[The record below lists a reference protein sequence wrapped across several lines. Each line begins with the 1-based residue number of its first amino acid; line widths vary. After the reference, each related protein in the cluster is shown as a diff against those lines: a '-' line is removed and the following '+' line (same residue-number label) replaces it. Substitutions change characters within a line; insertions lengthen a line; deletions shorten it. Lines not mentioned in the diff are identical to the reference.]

1 MFLDSRFRGND
12 GEGEAVSSKNS
23 VLITGGASGIGRA
36 CAERFLALGWSVTIA
51 DYNGETGEATAA
63 ELKGSDGDRHVA
75 FIRCDVSQEDNIAA
89 AVALADAGGG
99 GLACMVNNAGIGGA
113 FGPITDIAVEDWD
126 RTFAVLMRGVF
137 LGTKHA
143 VRAMKTR
150 GEGGAIVNTAS
161 VAGLAG
167 GIAPQAYSAAKA
179 AVINFTRT
187 TALELGPD
195 RIRVN
200 SVSPGVVD
208 TPLVRTGTEDVDG
221 GMSSVLPWLEGGRP
235 DDIASVIAFLA
246 SDDARFITGEN
257 ITVDGG
263 LLAAGPRLGNA
274 IGGDPA
280 ARGLAGINRGTTG
293 EGHEARKVDGD

>member
-1 MFLDSRFRGND
+1 MTAS
-12 GEGEAVSSKNS
+12 NS

-36 CAERFLALGWSVTIA
+36 CAERFLDLGWAVTIA
-51 DYNGETGEATAA
+51 DLNGETGEATAV
-63 ELKGSDGDRHVA
+63 ELKRGDGERHVA
-75 FIRCDVSQEDNIAA
+75 FIRCDVSSEDDIMA
-89 AVALADAGGG
+89 AVALADACGG
-99 GLACMVNNAGIGGA
+99 GLTCIVNNAGIGGA
-113 FGPITDIAVEDWD
+113 FGPVTDVAAEDWD

-143 VRAMKTR
+143 VRTMKAR
-150 GEGGAIVNTAS
+150 GRGGAIVNIAS
-161 VAGLAG
+161 VAGRAG
-167 GIAPQAYSAAKA
+167 GIAPHAYSAAKA
-179 AVINFTRT
+179 AVISFTRT
-187 TALELGPD
+187 TALELAPD
-195 RIRVN
+195 GIRVN
-200 SVSPGVVD
+200 SVSPGVID

-235 DDIASVIAFLA
+235 DDIAAVVTFLA
-246 SDDARFITGEN
+246 SDDARFVTGEN
-257 ITVDGG
+257 ITADGG